1 MSKSW
6 EAGVQDTIKQW
17 VLNAELTV
25 SGESGGWKAPSFHGA
40 RRICCCPH
48 PHCSSWPAWAGAV
61 PSAEPVPATSGA
73 PWGRPRPSGCAGG
86 RGGARRPRAR
96 PAERGGSRWRAGG
109 SEAAGARPPW
119 PEHQLPSLPSSP
131 APDAYQTCALAGA
144 PAEPASPPCLTGLWG
159 LSCLGSQGQCSAAS
173 SGAWPEPSSP
183 FCAWGSSPY
192 GTTRACPHRVCG
204 RPPG

>member
-1 MSKSW
+1 MEGPFLPWGTEGLLLSPPPLQQL
-6 EAGVQDTIKQW
+6 AG
-17 VLNAELTV
+17 L
-25 SGESGGWKAPSFHGA
+25 GRG
-40 RRICCCPH
+40 CPFSRA
-48 PHCSSWPAWAGAV
+48 CSSHLWGSLGPAPPLGLRW
-61 PSAEPVPATSGA
+61 
-73 PWGRPRPSGCAGG
+73 RQG
-86 RGGARRPRAR
+86 RGQAPQS

-109 SEAAGARPPW
+109 GEAAGARPPW

-131 APDAYQTCALAGA
+131 APDAYQTCALARA
-144 PAEPASPPCLTGLWG
+144 PAEPASPPCPAGLRG

-192 GTTRACPHRVCG
+192 GTTRACTHGACG